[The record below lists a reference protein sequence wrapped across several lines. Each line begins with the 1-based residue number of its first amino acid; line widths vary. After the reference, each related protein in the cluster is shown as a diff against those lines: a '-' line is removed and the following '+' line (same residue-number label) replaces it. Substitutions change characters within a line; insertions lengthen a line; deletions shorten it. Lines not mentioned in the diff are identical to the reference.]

1 MYKDSILDPWHSP
14 ENFEYSRFPFSLV
27 DFGFTNL
34 KATNINDMQ
43 LQNCPISLMDYDD
56 GLTFCHFQPPSFAA
70 VTLPDLGLLCPP
82 GEPFQLT
89 LDSDSTSYPF
99 PCFYFQNF
107 SVFALEVRFLQAPY
121 SLFWFLS
128 RCALSVSM
136 MAFGSFVFNT
146 PASRA
151 VLPLPGCCLLSI
163 CFTYCIFPLLS
174 FLGNTDKDLLIF

>member
-107 SVFALEVRFLQAPY
+107 SVFALQVRFLQAPY

-128 RCALSVSM
+128 RCALLAFQWWHSAPLSLIHLPAELYFHCQGAVCFLSVSLT
-136 MAFGSFVFNT
+136 VF
-146 PASRA
+146 S
-151 VLPLPGCCLLSI
+151 LYSLSLEI
-163 CFTYCIFPLLS
+163 LIKIF
-174 FLGNTDKDLLIF
+174 